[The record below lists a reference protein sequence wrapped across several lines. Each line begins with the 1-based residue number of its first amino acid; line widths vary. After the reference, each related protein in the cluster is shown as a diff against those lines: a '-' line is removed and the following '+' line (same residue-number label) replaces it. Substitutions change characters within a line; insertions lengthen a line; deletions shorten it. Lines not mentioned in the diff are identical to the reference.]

1 MASSK
6 DQILQSA
13 EKFLAKGKLDQALKE
28 YLRLLDENPKD
39 VATLNRV
46 GDLNVRMNR
55 PAESIQYYTRIAD
68 SYSRDG
74 FFLKAIAIYNCLN
87 IFCCFKLNRS
97 FA

>member
-6 DQILQSA
+6 EQLLQSA
-13 EKFLAKGKLDQALKE
+13 ERFLAKGKLEPALKE

-46 GDLNVRMNR
+46 GDLYGRMNR
-55 PAESIQYYTRIAD
+55 PADSIQYYTRIAD

-74 FFLKAIAIYNCLN
+74 FFLNLTH
-87 IFCCFKLNRS
+87 
-97 FA
+97 